1 MGERIRLEL
10 HFLSSMPPIFRQ
22 SEPWDNGKACLV
34 SAELRVVMSQSSL
47 QRGKPLSS
55 ASMQTILADS
65 LTVFWG
71 DWLDLRVRITQVAA
85 SGLVSPLIYILA
97 FGLGLGSSLDQV
109 TQPSAGENYLQFIL
123 PGMVALSS
131 MAISFGGTTFSIC
144 GERLFT
150 KTFEE
155 MLLLPVHPL
164 ALFLGKMLAGV
175 VRGLMTSGSVILV
188 AVLFTGKIWSFLN
201 PLFLLLVI
209 LNCAVF
215 SGIGVLVGLNVRSL
229 ESVGL
234 YNNFLIVPMSFLGAT
249 FFDPSTL
256 PTALKG
262 IVYLLPLTYTSI
274 GLRAAAYLP
283 LSQFPWYSIAVLLV
297 AAIALS
303 AVGAYKFSHQQ
314 D

>member
-1 MGERIRLEL
+1 MK
-10 HFLSSMPPIFRQ
+10 S
-22 SEPWDNGKACLV
+22 
-34 SAELRVVMSQSSL
+34 SSL
-47 QRGKPLSS
+47 LPLVDSTLPPLKSS
-55 ASMQTILADS
+55 AWQAIAADT

-71 DWLDLRVRITQVAA
+71 DWLELRSRLVQIA
-85 SGLVSPLIYILA
+85 STGLISPLIYIFA
-97 FGLGLGSSLDQV
+97 FGLGLGSSLDRAMPV
-109 TQPSAGENYLQFIL
+109 PVGDSYLGFIL

-131 MAISFGGTTFSIC
+131 MTISFGGTTFSIC
-144 GERLFT
+144 GDRLYS

-155 MLLLPVHPL
+155 LLLLPVHPL
-164 ALFLGKMLAGV
+164 SLHLGKMLAGI

-201 PLFLLLVI
+201 PLFLLLLV

-215 SGIGVLVGLNVRSL
+215 AGLGVIVGLRVKSL

-249 FFDPSTL
+249 FFDPSHL
-256 PTALKG
+256 PMLLKG
-262 IVYLLPLTYTSI
+262 LVYCLPLTYTSV

-283 LSQFPWYSIAVLLV
+283 LSQFPWYAIVILSA

-303 AVGAYKFSHQQ
+303 LAGAYQFSHQQ